1 MIDQVLNAI
10 ITQLNTYIGTV
21 DPEVILGN
29 ISFADAFQDNSSQSL
44 SDKVIASVINIEQEE
59 SLRNLPFRRTVFTT
73 GGLPQGVERQPE
85 IYLNIYVLFGANKS
99 NYGIALHRIS
109 QVIAFFQRRFVFTPA
124 DTPVLGVLNLD
135 RIIFDLYST
144 SFEELN
150 QMWSVM
156 GGKYIPSVAYKM
168 RMAVIQ
174 DADQDGAGI
183 ITEVNL
189 KSNLLK

>member
-1 MIDQVLNAI
+1 
-10 ITQLNTYIGTV
+10 
-21 DPEVILGN
+21 
-29 ISFADAFQDNSSQSL
+29 
-44 SDKVIASVINIEQEE
+44 
-59 SLRNLPFRRTVFTT
+59 
-73 GGLPQGVERQPE
+73 
-85 IYLNIYVLFGANKS
+85 VLFGANKS
-99 NYGIALHRIS
+99 NYGIALHRVS
-109 QVIAFFQRRFVFTPA
+109 QVIAFFQRKFVFTPA
-124 DTPVLGVLNLD
+124 DTPVLGTLNLD

-189 KSNLLK
+189 RSNLLK